1 MLGFFRKRTKRA
13 EFGDALFAHIREQV
27 DELAE
32 VHGLERI
39 ARSFY
44 LHDYIYGV
52 LFATREAAA
61 LSRRDMKRGFVDF
74 FEECFG
80 YPRIAGASCYKAAAR
95 HRIDN
100 PAGQGFVDGYADG
113 AALVEGREA
122 EGWLRRRF
130 ADETAR
136 GRA

>member
-13 EFGDALFAHIREQV
+13 EFGNALFDLIREQV
-27 DELAE
+27 DELADL
-32 VHGLERI
+32 HGLERI

-44 LHDYIYGV
+44 LHDYIYGA
-52 LFATREAAA
+52 LFATCEREAV
-61 LSRRDMKRGFVDF
+61 SRRDMKRAFVDF
-74 FEECFG
+74 FEERFG
-80 YPRIAGASCYKAAAR
+80 YPRVAGASCYKAAAR

-113 AALVEGREA
+113 TALVEGREA
-122 EGWLRRRF
+122 DGWLSRRF

-136 GRA
+136 ERA